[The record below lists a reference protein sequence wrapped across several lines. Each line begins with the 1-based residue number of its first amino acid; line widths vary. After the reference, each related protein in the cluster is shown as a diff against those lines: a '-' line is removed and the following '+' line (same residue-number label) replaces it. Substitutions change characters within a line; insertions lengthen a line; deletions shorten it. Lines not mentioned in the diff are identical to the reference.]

1 LARRRVGAPSLAGVS
16 GALEYLREE
25 HEHCY
30 ELAAWIREAVLEADP
45 DLTERVYRGWRGVG
59 FRHPEGGYVCAIY
72 PRSEWVVLLFEHGAS
87 LPDPDGI
94 LLGDGAQTRFIHVAA
109 PSPAV
114 RGQIVAYVQQ
124 AVAER
129 LLR

>member
-1 LARRRVGAPSLAGVS
+1 VAEALDYLRTEHAAFYDLAR
-16 GALEYLREE
+16 
-25 HEHCY
+25 
-30 ELAAWIREAVLEADP
+30 WIREAVFEADP

-59 FRHPEGGYVCAIY
+59 FRHPEAGYVCAIY
-72 PRSEWVVLLFEHGAS
+72 PRSEWVVLLFEHGES

-94 LLGDGAQTRFIHVAA
+94 LLGEAKQTRFLRITD
-109 PSPAV
+109 PSAEL
-114 RGQIVAYVQQ
+114 RGQIRAYVQQ

>member
-1 LARRRVGAPSLAGVS
+1 MTREATPNEVTA
-16 GALEYLREE
+16 YLRTE
-25 HEHCY
+25 HSAQA
-30 ELAAWIREAVLEADP
+30 ELALWTRQAVLTADP

-87 LPDPDGI
+87 MRDPEAI
-94 LLGDGAQTRFIHVAA
+94 LLGDGSQTRFIRVSER
-109 PSPAV
+109 SPEL
-114 RGQIVAYVQQ
+114 RERIVAYVQL
-124 AVAER
+124 AVAQQ